1 MRPAR
6 LTISAFGPYAGECVL
21 DLDALGTGGLY
32 LITGDTGAGKTTIF
46 DAICYAL
53 YGEASGNVRNR
64 ADFFRSKYAAPETPT
79 FVELEFVCR
88 GQRYTVRRNPAYER
102 PSKHRGRGMVMQ
114 DPDAVLRMPDGKLI
128 PKSRVG
134 AMVKEILGVDKDQ
147 FCAIAMIAQGDF
159 QKLLVAKTD
168 ERLKIF
174 RRIFSTE
181 PYQRLQERLSKE
193 AGDLKRDWTR
203 LSDAQARYA
212 ALIQLPEGAVAEGLP
227 LGEVLALLEKT
238 MTADAAALEALAG
251 KIGVLEAQSAALSAL
266 TERAKNQQK
275 QRELLAQMEQSEQRG
290 AAQLAR
296 SAEALEAAMAREPE
310 LRALTDQ
317 AARLEAV
324 TPRYAELEQLRKTQT
339 ADEKRQRALEQT
351 MKETE
356 AALEAARKQQAGAAA
371 LLEQEKALPLQL
383 ERSRR
388 DRQDLDRR
396 REELDRLQK
405 QAEECLAARKR
416 YEKAAAAYLTAA
428 GKADDAQ
435 NAHQALYRAFLDAQA
450 GILALGLRE
459 GERCPVCG
467 SVTHPEPAPLTDRAP
482 TQEAVDEAQS
492 RADAAREAASA
503 ASAAAGR
510 LDGLRSQQEQA
521 LAEGAR
527 KLLQCALAE
536 LDIRLPEAREE
547 NRLALQNAEK
557 TVKELEKRE
566 KRRLEVERS
575 LPGLER
581 RIEELTQQQTGDAQA
596 AAALAAAVSGRRER
610 MEQVAAELP
619 YPTEKELRSCLTELS
634 NRRTGLQQAMETA
647 RAEHLDVDRKLTA
660 LRGRMEATRTALQ
673 SQEPIDHET
682 ADRELGEVNGRLT
695 ALRTAHTDASG
706 RLRTNRQVFEG
717 MTRTA
722 GELAALEERRQ
733 WLEPLARTANGT
745 VTGKERLMLE
755 TFVQTTWFDRIIA
768 CANTRLLGMTDG
780 QYELLRHTELTDGRS
795 VSGLDLDVI
804 DHYNGSVRSVRTL
817 SGGES
822 FKASLSLA
830 LGMSEMI
837 QRQSGGIQFDAMFVD
852 EGFGSLDEESLRQ
865 AIGTLTALS
874 GANRLVGIISHVGEL
889 KERIDKQIL
898 VTKTRDGYSRA
909 QIRLE

>member
-1 MRPAR
+1 MRPTK
-6 LTISAFGPYAGECVL
+6 LTISAFGPYARECVL
-21 DLDALGTGGLY
+21 DLDTLGTGGLY

-46 DAICYAL
+46 DAICFAL
-53 YGEASGNVRNR
+53 YGEASGSTRNK

-88 GQRYTVRRNPAYER
+88 GQRYTIRRNPAYER
-102 PSKHRGRGMVMQ
+102 PSKQKNRGMVMQ
-114 DPDAVLRMPDGKLI
+114 DPDASLRMPDGKLI

-134 AMVKEILGVDKDQ
+134 AKVKEILGVDKDQ

-174 RRIFSTE
+174 RRIFNTD

-193 AGDLKRDWTR
+193 AGELKKDWTR

-212 ALIQLPEGAVAEGLP
+212 AMIQLPEGAVAPGLP
-227 LGEVLALLEKT
+227 QAEVLDLLEKT
-238 MTADAAALEALAG
+238 MTADAAALETLAG
-251 KIGVLEAQSAALSAL
+251 EIGTLAERSAALSAL
-266 TERAKNQQK
+266 TERAKNQNK
-275 QRELLAQMEQSEQRG
+275 QRELLGQMEQSEQRG
-290 AAQLAR
+290 AAQLAQ
-296 SAEALEAAMAREPE
+296 SAEALAAEMTREPE
-310 LRALTDQ
+310 LRDLTDQ

-324 TPRYAELEQLRKTQT
+324 KPRYAELEQLRRAQT
-339 ADEKRQRALEQT
+339 ADEKRLKALAQAAE
-351 MKETE
+351 ETD
-356 AALEAARKQQAGAAA
+356 AALAAARKQQGEAAA
-371 LLEQEKALPLQL
+371 LLEQEKELPLLL

-388 DRQDLDRR
+388 EQEDLTRR

-405 QAEECLAARKR
+405 QADDHQAARKR
-416 YEKAAAAYLTAA
+416 HEKAAAAYLAA
-428 GKADDAQ
+428 ARKADDAQ
-435 NAHQALYRAFLDAQA
+435 NAYQTLYRALLDAQA

-467 SVTHPEPAPLTDRAP
+467 SLAHPQPAPLTEQAP
-482 TQEAVDEAQS
+482 TQEVVDAAQS
-492 RADAAREAASA
+492 EADAAREKASA

-510 LDGLRSQQEQA
+510 LDGLRSQQERA
-521 LAEGAR
+521 LAEAAE
-527 KLLQCALAE
+527 KLLGCGLEVLAQ
-536 LDIRLPEAREE
+536 RLPEAREE

-557 TVKELEKRE
+557 TVGGLEKRE
-566 KRRLEVERS
+566 ERRRRLERS
-575 LPGLER
+575 LPGLEG
-581 RIEELTQQQTGDAQA
+581 RIAELTQQQSGNSRDT
-596 AAALAAAVSGRRER
+596 AALAAALAGRREQ
-610 MEQVAAELP
+610 MAQAAAQLP
-619 YPTEKELRSCLTELS
+619 YPTEKELLACLKELS
-634 NRRTGLQQAMETA
+634 ARRTALEAALEEA
-647 RAEHLDVDRKLTA
+647 RSRHLDVDRKLTA
-660 LRGRMEATRTALQ
+660 LRGRIEATRTALE
-673 SQEPIDHET
+673 SQEPIDFET
-682 ADRELGEVNGRLT
+682 ADRELTEVNGRL
-695 ALRTAHTDASG
+695 AVLRSAHTDASG
-706 RLRTNRQVFEG
+706 RLRTNRQVLDG

-722 GELAALEERRQ
+722 GELTALEERRK
-733 WLEPLARTANGT
+733 WLEPLSRTANGT

-780 QYELLRHTELTDGRS
+780 QYELLRHTELTDGRT

-865 AIGTLTALS
+865 AVGTLTALS
-874 GANRLVGIISHVGEL
+874 GTNRLVGIISHVGEL
-889 KERIDKQIL
+889 KERIDRQIL
-898 VTKTRDGYSRA
+898 VTKTRDGYSKA
-909 QIRLE
+909 EIRLE